1 MAIEFDEYLE
11 AQLGRRVSRE
21 EIALAAGISV
31 ATYGRRKSD
40 RFPAGEVIAVSRHFG
55 LSPAKVLLDLDY
67 LTFDEILAA
76 AGSDGTTVAESTD
89 LELAEALVERLR
101 ENEPVRDNVH
111 PLTSRGQAQR
121 VVDVDVQ
128 ALIDSDE
135 PYAANTS
142 KEPIPEDDHGW
153 DA

>member
-1 MAIEFDEYLE
+1 MAINFDEYLE

-40 RFPAGEVIAVSRHFG
+40 QFPADEVIAVSRHFN

-67 LTFDEILAA
+67 LTLEEILAA
-76 AGSDGTTVAESTD
+76 AGSDGATVAESTD

-101 ENEPVRDNVH
+101 ESDPAIDNVRA
-111 PLTSRGQAQR
+111 LTFKDQPQE
-121 VVDVDVQ
+121 
-128 ALIDSDE
+128 IDILDLPYVAHE
-135 PYAANTS
+135 PA
-142 KEPIPEDDHGW
+142 EGLDEDD
-153 DA
+153 DESKYDI

>member
-1 MAIEFDEYLE
+1 MAINFDEYLE

-40 RFPAGEVIAVSRHFG
+40 QFPADEVIAVSRHFE

-67 LTFDEILAA
+67 LTIDEILAA
-76 AGSDGTTVAESTD
+76 AGSNGSTIAESTE

-101 ENEPVRDNVH
+101 ESDPAVDNVRE
-111 PLTSRGQAQR
+111 LTFKDQPQEIDILDLPYVAHEPDEDIDADDDESRY
-121 VVDVDVQ
+121 DV
-128 ALIDSDE
+128 
-135 PYAANTS
+135 
-142 KEPIPEDDHGW
+142 
-153 DA
+153 